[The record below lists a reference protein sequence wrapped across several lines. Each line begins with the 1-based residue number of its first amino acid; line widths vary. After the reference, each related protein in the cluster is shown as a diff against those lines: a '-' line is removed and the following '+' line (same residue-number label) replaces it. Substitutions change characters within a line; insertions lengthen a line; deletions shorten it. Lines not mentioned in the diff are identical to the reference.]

1 MRVSGRDFPVL
12 ENGSREDRVVD
23 KARRHKRRDGSFVTP
38 KCTGDEG
45 LKIVSVHLHSI
56 KL

>member
-23 KARRHKRRDGSFVTP
+23 KARRHKRRDDSFVIP
-38 KCTGDEG
+38 QCTGDEG